1 MPFHLAVAYAV
12 ALSTAAALIWA
23 GVRNSR
29 SDYHRQSSN
38 TLLDMLLAHAQAR
51 AELAQQKL
59 DHQLPSAPAPDIAG
73 QLGALHAALNVNAGV
88 NPEFKPASAR
98 ETPDVTVR

>member
-1 MPFHLAVAYAV
+1 MPFHLAVAYVV

-23 GVRNSR
+23 GVRNR
-29 SDYHRQSSN
+29 RADYHRHSPN
-38 TLLDMLLAHAQAR
+38 TLLDTLLAHVQAR
-51 AELAQQKL
+51 AELAQEKL
-59 DHQLPSAPAPDIAG
+59 EHQRPPVPAPDIAG
-73 QLGALHAALNVNAGV
+73 QLGALHTALNVNAGV